1 MTIPAL
7 SAISGVTPLAGFA
20 SVGDVTPLSNVA
32 RPGGTGSAGA
42 TAAGSVNFSDALA
55 KVQGQIDGADGL
67 AQQLAT
73 GQLSDIHSYTVAA
86 SKAQLGVQLTV
97 ALRNQLLGAYQ
108 EIMRMQV

>member
-1 MTIPAL
+1 M
-7 SAISGVTPLAGFA
+7 AIAAITPVAGFA
-20 SVGDVTPLSNVA
+20 SVGGVSPISGSTAA
-32 RPGGTGSAGA
+32 RPASTGSI
-42 TAAGSVNFSDALA
+42 NFADALA
-55 KVQGQIDGADGL
+55 KVQGQIDGADTM

-73 GQLSDIHSYTVAA
+73 GQLTDIHSYTVAA